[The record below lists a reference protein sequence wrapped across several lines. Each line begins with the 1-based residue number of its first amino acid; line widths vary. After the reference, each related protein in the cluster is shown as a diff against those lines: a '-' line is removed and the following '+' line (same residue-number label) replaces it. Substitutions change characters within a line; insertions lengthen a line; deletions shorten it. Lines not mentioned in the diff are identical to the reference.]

1 MPSETAARVLPDT
14 KEHAAQ
20 LHLAH
25 HFSTLARQTDAARLA
40 MWLFLATELLLFGG
54 LFTAYSYYRFIFP
67 AAWAEGSRHM
77 NLTLGTVN
85 TFILLGSS
93 FTVAM
98 SIHFARVNKS
108 RLTVLMLAISIA
120 CGFAFMGIKAYE
132 YQEHFQH
139 GLLPGKYLTSHE
151 VKEPG
156 VALFFVL
163 YYMTTGLHAAHVVI
177 GLTVLAVMAVRAW
190 RGAFSEHYYTPLD
203 LGGLYWHLVDIVWIF
218 LYPLLY
224 LI

>member
-1 MPSETAARVLPDT
+1 MSSETARLRPDT
-14 KEHAAQ
+14 AAHASQ

-25 HFSTLARQTDAARLA
+25 HFSTLERQTDAARLA

-54 LFTAYSYYRFIFP
+54 LLTAYSYYRFIFP
-67 AAWAEGSRHM
+67 AAWAEGSHHM
-77 NLTLGTVN
+77 NLQLGTLN

-93 FTVAM
+93 FAVAM
-98 SIHFARVNKS
+98 SIHFTRVNKPK
-108 RLTVLMLAISIA
+108 LTVLMLGICIL
-120 CGFAFMGIKAYE
+120 CGFAFMGIKAFE
-132 YQEHFQH
+132 YWEHFHH

-156 VALFFVL
+156 VAMFFVL
-163 YYMTTGLHAAHVVI
+163 YFMMTGLHAAHVII
-177 GLTVLAVMAVRAW
+177 GLTVLAVMAVRAG
-190 RGAFSEHYYTPLD
+190 RGDFSEHYYTPLD
-203 LGGLYWHLVDIVWIF
+203 MGGLYWHLVDIIWIF